1 MTENQNELEYR
12 IQCENNEIK
21 CRYSNTIIN
30 IIISPGHTHTQFH
43 TKPLKLIIIHINL
56 KS

>member
-1 MTENQNELEYR
+1 MTENQNELEYQYR

-21 CRYSNTIIN
+21 CQYSNT

-43 TKPLKLIIIHINL
+43 TKPRKLIIIHINL
-56 KS
+56 NS